1 MWPLL
6 SLYAV
11 MFSILLIIEIY
22 MSPILIM
29 YHTVPLPGWVIWI
42 FVSTLPY
49 RGFSARLVSP
59 LLTHWRYC
67 SFALSHR
74 CHIHDQTVE
83 NLRSLWHKLILPWHC
98 EAHQHWKQSP
108 ISFKLHAY
116 KCKIIN
122 LIMKPN
128 LYIPIFVE
136 FAFFFFFFK
145 AIYWYRPTREITT
158 NISSHCEV
166 VALSR

>member
-1 MWPLL
+1 
-6 SLYAV
+6 
-11 MFSILLIIEIY
+11 

-49 RGFSARLVSP
+49 RGFSARVVSP

-74 CHIHDQTVE
+74 NHIHDQTVE

-98 EAHQHWKQSP
+98 EAHQHSKQSP
-108 ISFKLHAY
+108 IWFKLHAY

-122 LIMKPN
+122 EIMKPN
-128 LYIPIFVE
+128 LYIPTFVE
-136 FAFFFFFFK
+136 FAFFFQSYILVPADPRNNDK
-145 AIYWYRPTREITT
+145 IYQVTAKWSHYRV
-158 NISSHCEV
+158 N
-166 VALSR
+166 LK